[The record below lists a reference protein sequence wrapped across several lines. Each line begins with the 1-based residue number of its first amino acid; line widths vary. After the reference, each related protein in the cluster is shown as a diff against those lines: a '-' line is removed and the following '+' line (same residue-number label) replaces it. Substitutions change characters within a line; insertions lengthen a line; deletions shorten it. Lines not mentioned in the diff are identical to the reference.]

1 MINKILLSFIILTTN
16 ILANT
21 QNNKFGSKIFV
32 KCDENKDGF
41 LNQEEYLKM
50 SSKRFSRMD
59 LDKNSD
65 VELKE
70 IQNTR
75 LFKVMPHIASSW
87 FVRNDLDKNKIVTSQ
102 EMKTI
107 SNSKFLFMDK
117 NNDKKLSSYEW
128 QTNNLSF
135 NK

>member
-1 MINKILLSFIILTTN
+1 MINKVFLSLLIITAN
-16 ILANT
+16 ILANP
-21 QNNKFGSKIFV
+21 QNDKFGSKIFV

-41 LNQEEYLKM
+41 LNQEEYLTM
-50 SSKRFSRMD
+50 SSKRFNRMD
-59 LDKNSD
+59 LDKDRD
-65 VELKE
+65 VEIIE

-87 FVRNDLDKNKIVTSQ
+87 FIKNDLDRNKIVTSQ
-102 EMKTI
+102 EMEII
-107 SNSKFLFMDK
+107 SNNKFQFMDK

-128 QTNNLSF
+128 QTNNPSF